1 MIKLCMCELS
11 SDLFSYL
18 QTSSL
23 KVEHQKNI
31 QSLFVAKSHIQRAN
45 YKTGVAA
52 IRYHMT

>member
-1 MIKLCMCELS
+1 MCELS

-23 KVEHQKNI
+23 KGEHQKNI